1 LSPFSNDST
10 APAEVPTELHPHD
23 RVPEW
28 LRRTQE
34 RLIDAWPTSRRRQVG
49 AVIAL
54 VAVVVGTVLAASHL
68 LRFVVQSLDA
78 VAYLGLFAVNWI
90 GAGGLLVPIPGT
102 RIAGWLMI
110 IQQGGSLEP
119 LFAGVVGGLAMTI
132 GQTSVYV
139 AARTGASRASRHHE
153 AAAASGS
160 RRARAEQRVNELI
173 REHGS
178 ATILG
183 LSLLPN
189 PLTTLATVSA
199 GAMGM
204 GFRRFLIATFAGR
217 MTLALVLAYLGN
229 AIVET
234 FFPGLQR

>member
-1 LSPFSNDST
+1 
-10 APAEVPTELHPHD
+10 
-23 RVPEW
+23 
-28 LRRTQE
+28 LRDAQA
-34 RLIDAWPTSRRRQVG
+34 RLLEIWPTSRRRQVG
-49 AVIAL
+49 AVM
-54 VAVVVGTVLAASHL
+54 AVGAVFLGTILATSHL
-68 LRFVVQSLDA
+68 LRFVLQAFDVF
-78 VAYLGLFAVNWI
+78 AYLGLFAINWI

-119 LFAGVVGGLAMTI
+119 LFAGVVGGVAMTI
-132 GQTSVYV
+132 GQVSVYV
-139 AARTGASRASRHHE
+139 AARSGASRATSHGHHE
-153 AAAASGS
+153 SAQPES
-160 RRARAEQRVNELI
+160 RRARATQRVEELI
-173 REHGS
+173 REHGF

-183 LSLLPN
+183 LSLIPN

-204 GFRRFLIATFAGR
+204 GFHRFLIGTFAGR

>member
-1 LSPFSNDST
+1 
-10 APAEVPTELHPHD
+10 
-23 RVPEW
+23 
-28 LRRTQE
+28 LRASQA
-34 RLIDAWPTSRRRQVG
+34 RLIEVWPTSRRRQVG
-49 AVIAL
+49 AV
-54 VAVVVGTVLAASHL
+54 VAVVAIVVGTVLAASDL
-68 LRFVVQSLDA
+68 LRLVVQALG
-78 VAYLGLFAVNWI
+78 VFAYVGLFAVNWI

-139 AARTGASRASRHHE
+139 AARGGASRASHHHQ
-153 AAAASGS
+153 AAAGSES
-160 RRARAEQRVNELI
+160 RRARAEQRVTELI
-173 REHGS
+173 REHGF

-204 GFRRFLIATFAGR
+204 GFRRFLIATFVGR

-234 FFPGLQR
+234 FFPGLVR

>member
-1 LSPFSNDST
+1 LDPSSNDST
-10 APAEVPTELHPHD
+10 APAEVPAELHPHD
-23 RVPEW
+23 RIPEW
-28 LRRTQE
+28 LRRAQE
-34 RLIDAWPTSRRRQVG
+34 RLLGIWPTSRRRQVG
-49 AVIAL
+49 AV
-54 VAVVVGTVLAASHL
+54 VAVVAVFVATLLAASRL
-68 LRFVVQSLDA
+68 LDFVFGSLDV

-110 IQQGGSLEP
+110 IQQGGALEP

-132 GQTSVYV
+132 GQVSVYI
-139 AARTGASRASRHHE
+139 AARSGANRASHHHPE
-153 AAAASGS
+153 AASSGS
-160 RRARAEQRVNELI
+160 RRARAEERVNELI
-173 REHGS
+173 RKHGF

-183 LSLLPN
+183 LSLVPN

-204 GFRRFLIATFAGR
+204 GFRRFVIATFVGR

-229 AIVET
+229 AIVEA
-234 FFPGLQR
+234 FFPGLER